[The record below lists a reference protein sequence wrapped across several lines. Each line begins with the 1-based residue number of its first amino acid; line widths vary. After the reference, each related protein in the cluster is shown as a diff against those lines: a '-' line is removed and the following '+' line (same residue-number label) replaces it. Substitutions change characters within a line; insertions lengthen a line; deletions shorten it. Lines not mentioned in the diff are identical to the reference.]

1 MLVDFDTGNESVTE
15 NTEEKCNLSIELKSI
30 FKTSVGSI

>member
-15 NTEEKCNLSIELKSI
+15 NTEEKCNLIFNLKVDSRP
-30 FKTSVGSI
+30 V